1 MKKHLL
7 SFFFALAAVASLQAQ
22 DIITKRSG
30 EILETK
36 VLEVSTNEI
45 KYKRFSNLE
54 GPTYVVPKA
63 EVTVIQYANKTTE
76 AFELPEVA
84 NATASVKPE
93 LTANA
98 TPILAPVASTAT
110 TAELYNKGQVDAMN
124 HYDGYKSAGTGVLVA
139 SLVSP
144 LIGLVPAI
152 ITSSTPP
159 KVKNLDSPTPD
170 LLNQPDYTSGYRK
183 SARKIKSGKVWK
195 NWGIA
200 FGVNLALVL
209 MLSSGSN

>member
-7 SFFFALAAVASLQAQ
+7 SFFLVLGSLTFLQAQ
-22 DIITKRSG
+22 DLITKRNG
-30 EILETK
+30 EILQAK
-36 VLEVSTNEI
+36 VLEVSLNDI
-45 KYKRFSNLE
+45 KYKSFSNLE

-76 AFELPEVA
+76 AFELPEA
-84 NATASVKPE
+84 ASATASNQPAPAVNAVQPVTSSASSVE
-93 LTANA
+93 LF
-98 TPILAPVASTAT
+98 
-110 TAELYNKGQVDAMN
+110 NKGQLDALN

-170 LLNQPDYTSGYRK
+170 MLNQPDYASGYRK